1 MITIKTLYKSS
12 HQKFLIEFVHLRMLL
27 QLENTDKEDLNKL
40 LNFAKQNQLRLSVID
55 SKKNEYFLPGKA
67 LSDSE
72 LSQLI
77 EDSRKSGHI
86 EMKKAHQLIRN
97 RFNAD

>member
-1 MITIKTLYKSS
+1 
-12 HQKFLIEFVHLRMLL
+12 MLL
-27 QLENTDKEDLNKL
+27 ELENTDKKGLNTL
-40 LNFAKQNQLRLSVID
+40 LNFAKQNQLKLSVID
-55 SKKNEYFLPGKA
+55 SKKNDYFLPGKP
-67 LSDSE
+67 LSDAE

-86 EMKKAHQLIRN
+86 EMNKAHKAIRN

>member
-1 MITIKTLYKSS
+1 
-12 HQKFLIEFVHLRMLL
+12 MLL
-27 QLENTDKEDLNKL
+27 ELENTDKKGLNTL
-40 LNFAKQNQLRLSVID
+40 LNFAKQNQLKLSVVD
-55 SKKNEYFLPGKA
+55 SEKNDYFLPGKP
-67 LSDSE
+67 LSDAE

-86 EMKKAHQLIRN
+86 EMSKAHKAIRN